1 MEDKQVA
8 VKRITMGDIRKNIE
22 RCRKERHFALVVLSL
37 LLLLTLADA
46 WLIGSDIG
54 TTIPMVGLMLINLVC
69 MVWLIRIIITTVEDE
84 CIDKSILAMQY
95 MTMEKTEDGY
105 QLRFDYDAALLAEE
119 EEDSDGA

>member
-105 QLRFDYDAALLAEE
+105 QLRFDYEAALLA
-119 EEDSDGA
+119 DGDTPDDE